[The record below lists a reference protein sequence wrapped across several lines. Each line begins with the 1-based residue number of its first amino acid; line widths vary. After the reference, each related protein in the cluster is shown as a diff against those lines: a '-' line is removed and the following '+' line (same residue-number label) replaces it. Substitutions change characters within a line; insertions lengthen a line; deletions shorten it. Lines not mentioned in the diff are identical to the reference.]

1 MFGAPTMWVLFDC
14 FIEALAFAM
23 CFTIW
28 LMLIDGMRFHKVRHG
43 RAAPHPARVP
53 SPLILTALSTST
65 QAHVY
70 DARFYMFKLPFGLL
84 LLCSYFLL
92 FLVTNPAV
100 DGVDGVDGVH
110 TDKTTLQIVFGLA
123 LATNLLLVIWMAFS
137 IVRTLRTLRRIPY
150 LSNRHRQLAFRF
162 FFLHVLMEG
171 GALLIIVI
179 VTYVHALAPALH
191 VAVYIQN
198 NEWAY
203 VCRRSIVHT
212 DVYGSTLDAKVTR
225 FVLMWSA
232 ILVCAPARPALPRP
246 LWIDCKADPPML
258 QVAIV
263 YLPVSDKQ
271 LAAYTRPG
279 VSGVARLRYMPWR
292 PGH

>member
-1 MFGAPTMWVLFDC
+1 MPPGQQTVLAAQTGQQTVLAQTNPCGREPLHTTDISFCTWYLSYETPQRTQAAVWPALLHMFGAPTMWVLFDC

-28 LMLIDGMRFHKVRHG
+28 LMLIDGMRFHKVRRG
-43 RAAPHPARVP
+43 RASPRRAPPRVP
-53 SPLILTALSTST
+53 SPLIPTALST

-70 DARFYMFKLPFGLL
+70 DARFYMFKLPFGML

-100 DGVDGVDGVH
+100 DGGDAVGGVQL
-110 TDKTTLQIVFGLA
+110 DKTTLQIVFGLA
-123 LATNLLLVIWMAFS
+123 LATNLLLVFWLTFS

-179 VTYVHALAPALH
+179 VTCVHALAPALNTLH
-191 VAVYIQN
+191 VAVYTHMFI
-198 NEWAY
+198 
-203 VCRRSIVHT
+203 
-212 DVYGSTLDAKVTR
+212 
-225 FVLMWSA
+225 
-232 ILVCAPARPALPRP
+232 
-246 LWIDCKADPPML
+246 
-258 QVAIV
+258 
-263 YLPVSDKQ
+263 
-271 LAAYTRPG
+271 
-279 VSGVARLRYMPWR
+279 
-292 PGH
+292 